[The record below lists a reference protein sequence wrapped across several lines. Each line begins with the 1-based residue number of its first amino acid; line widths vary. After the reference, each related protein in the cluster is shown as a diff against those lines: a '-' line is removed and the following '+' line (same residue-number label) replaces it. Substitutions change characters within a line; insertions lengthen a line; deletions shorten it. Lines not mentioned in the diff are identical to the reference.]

1 MTSEAG
7 LRYTRS
13 MSPRWIL
20 VCAALALCSW
30 TACKGDKSE
39 KGDTGKAQASGDLVP
54 RCDQLA
60 KACGDSDKHVQTIVA
75 ECKEAAKEQVAS
87 GCTEKAIAA
96 YDCYM
101 KELCG
106 KGDKVWA
113 LGDLRVLS
121 ERHGKCVA
129 EREAT
134 GTCVGN

>member
-1 MTSEAG
+1 
-7 LRYTRS
+7 

-20 VCAALALCSW
+20 VCAALALCMW

-39 KGDTGKAQASGDLVP
+39 KGDTGKTPASGDLVP

-60 KACGDSDKHVQTIVA
+60 KACGDSDKHVQTIA
-75 ECKEAAKEQVAS
+75 SECKEAAKEQVAS

-113 LGDLRVLS
+113 LDDLRVLS
-121 ERHGKCVA
+121 ERHGKCAA
-129 EREAT
+129 EREAAR
-134 GTCVGN
+134 TCVAN